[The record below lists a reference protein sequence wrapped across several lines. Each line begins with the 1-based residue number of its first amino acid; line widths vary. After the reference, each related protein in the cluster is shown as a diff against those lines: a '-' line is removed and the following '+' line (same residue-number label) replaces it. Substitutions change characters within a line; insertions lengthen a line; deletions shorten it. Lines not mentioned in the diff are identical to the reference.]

1 MRTFSVLVLV
11 AALFG
16 SASAVSPRPA
26 VKRFAQGA
34 QPKTLLH
41 AAAPAPAPADSLAST
56 ATLLTKGGVVA
67 LVPYILLA
75 LASPAAREAL
85 VSVLT
90 GMSAQGIVETFA
102 TYMLADFL
110 SNFLQHPTQKMD
122 YGAANQLIGREVD
135 SKWWGTRIEHIV
147 GVAACLAVVDHF
159 SQGFFGAL
167 SNPNPNPNPDPISN
181 PNPVHFSQG
190 FFGASP
196 NPNPNQLSAPV

>member
-16 SASAVSPRPA
+16 SASAASPRPA
-26 VKRFAQGA
+26 VQQRFAQGA
-34 QPKTLLH
+34 APKTLLH

-102 TYMLADFL
+102 TYTRFCRNQPLAL
-110 SNFLQHPTQKMD
+110 PAS
-122 YGAANQLIGREVD
+122 
-135 SKWWGTRIEHIV
+135 
-147 GVAACLAVVDHF
+147 VARTD
-159 SQGFFGAL
+159 
-167 SNPNPNPNPDPISN
+167 D
-181 PNPVHFSQG
+181 
-190 FFGASP
+190 
-196 NPNPNQLSAPV
+196 

>member
-1 MRTFSVLVLV
+1 MGALFRRVAGLVAKRSSDPGPITSPIMRTFSVLVLA

-16 SASAVSPRPA
+16 SASAASPRPA

-34 QPKTLLH
+34 VPKTLLH

-102 TYMLADFL
+102 TY
-110 SNFLQHPTQKMD
+110 
-122 YGAANQLIGREVD
+122 
-135 SKWWGTRIEHIV
+135 
-147 GVAACLAVVDHF
+147 ACQCRKQPPMWPGCQRGP
-159 SQGFFGAL
+159 SG
-167 SNPNPNPNPDPISN
+167 
-181 PNPVHFSQG
+181 
-190 FFGASP
+190 
-196 NPNPNQLSAPV
+196 